1 MECFTRM
8 KNAVSKND
16 FRELQRVVDDY
27 PPHAKKTS
35 ITDDSTVE
43 QIRTRMINLRDDDD
57 GNTLLHFAVMQRRT
71 LLLNYLMTLDG
82 INPNLPNQL
91 GETPLM
97 LAVKNNYIEE
107 AVILFTV
114 DNLNV
119 NLRGR
124 DAQTPLLKAASEG
137 FLELCN
143 VLIEYVSTKIH
154 LKDIHNK
161 NILDYLFEK
170 KILDKLSGASIA
182 RIKGIY
188 PNFEPGNPES
198 WIQAPHEISGRL
210 IALFELPP
218 SATTDSFGTLSEASA
233 AECNLSDGLVRK
245 IFISPP
251 REDEL

>member
-27 PPHAKKTS
+27 PPHAKKT

-57 GNTLLHFAVMQRRT
+57 GNTLLHFAVMQRKT
-71 LLLNYLMTLDG
+71 LILNYLITLDG

-97 LAVKNNYIEE
+97 LAVQNNYIEE

-124 DAQTPLLKAASEG
+124 EAQTPLLKAASEG
-137 FLELCN
+137 FVELCN

-154 LKDIHNK
+154 LKDINNK
-161 NILDYLFEK
+161 NILNYLVEK

-188 PNFEPGNPES
+188 PNFEPGNSES
-198 WIQAPHEISGRL
+198 WIQPPHEICGRL

-218 SATTDSFGTLSEASA
+218 SATTDSFGTLSEVST
-233 AECNLSDGLVRK
+233 AEYKFSDGAVRK
-245 IFISPP
+245 MFIPLSG
-251 REDEL
+251 ENEL